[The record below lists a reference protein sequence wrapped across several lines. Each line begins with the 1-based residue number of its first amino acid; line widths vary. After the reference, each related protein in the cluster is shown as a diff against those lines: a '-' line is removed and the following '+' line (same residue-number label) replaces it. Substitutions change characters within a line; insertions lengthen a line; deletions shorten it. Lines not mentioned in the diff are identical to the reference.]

1 MKKNLPE
8 EFDWEYRLNKN
19 ETQKVINIILTQNN
33 EKSS

>member
-1 MKKNLPE
+1 MPCRFDKNK
-8 EFDWEYRLNKN
+8 DIHRLNKN